1 MAEDDIHSVASYVN
15 DNYEKLIEKEIPIP
29 YTKSVQELAY
39 ILITKY
45 ELPKYIEKELVKDLT
60 DFIEEKERQFYDT
73 YLEDEISRAK
83 KDPEFLEDLTKQWEK
98 LFKEETAEFADK
110 KCTSDEELFASAY
123 HKLVHSPALETIL
136 SVEHLYAKAVR
147 RRTDQKDAFIQDLS
161 EKQTEE
167 MNKAVDD
174 LEHGVTESEINE
186 LVAKHYEDHSLL
198 KVRYASELDTLKE
211 AQRREYRDW
220 VMKMLEYNQENSFPQ
235 SPNSP
240 LLTPTSP
247 LFSGPDEMIF
257 PERVKKNEVKE
268 PILEESFTIH
278 LGSQLKQMYNVRI
291 LTGTV
296 EDLCIVPVSESS
308 DLTPQLLQTA
318 LALYSNDLSGLVLI
332 TDNKIGSRVTKDFQE
347 NCLKSTEFHFSHI
360 DAQLEKISSIANI
373 HMSKNASANGSRSP
387 DSELLQCGD
396 FYLTKHSNLAQVHVI
411 FHLVSDD
418 SLRGSDINSRHPV
431 ILGLRNVLKASCSN
445 DITSLTIPLLLQYD
459 ITEEMTTMWCERRA
473 ELVFKCMKGFM
484 IEMASWGGSDLKNL
498 QFMLPTGISSQVFH
512 SLADMLPRIFKISNP
527 KILK

>member
-1 MAEDDIHSVASYVN
+1 MIDDNIITVASYSN
-15 DNYEKLIEKEIPIP
+15 ESFDKLIEKEIPIP
-29 YTKSVQELAY
+29 FNESVEELAH

-45 ELPKYIEKELVKDLT
+45 ELPKYIETLLVEDLTLFINSKEKEL
-60 DFIEEKERQFYDT
+60 YDT
-73 YLEDEISRAK
+73 YSEDKISKAK
-83 KDPEFLEDLTKQWEK
+83 EDTKFLDDLTKQWET
-98 LFKEETAEFADK
+98 LFKDETAEYAEK
-110 KCTSDEELFASAY
+110 KCASDEELFASAY

-161 EKQTEE
+161 EKQTQE
-167 MNKAVDD
+167 MNKAVDS
-174 LEHGVTESEINE
+174 LEYGMTEFDINE
-186 LVAKHYEDHSLL
+186 LVTKHYEDHSLL

-220 VMKMLEYNQENSFPQ
+220 VMKMLEFNQENSFPP
-235 SPNSP
+235 SPSSSIC
-240 LLTPTSP
+240 TPTSP
-247 LFSGPDEMIF
+247 LLSGPDDMIF
-257 PERVKKNEVKE
+257 LDSLNKHREKE

-291 LTGTV
+291 LTGSV
-296 EDLCIVPVSESS
+296 EDLCIIPVGESS
-308 DLTPQLLQTA
+308 EPTPQLLQTA
-318 LALYSNDLSGLVLI
+318 LDLYSNDLSGLVLM
-332 TDNKIGSRVTKDFQE
+332 TDNKIGSRVTKAFQE
-347 NCLKSTEFHFSHI
+347 NCLRSTEFHFSHI
-360 DAQLEKISSIANI
+360 DAQLEKISNLAGES
-373 HMSKNASANGSRSP
+373 NASINGSRSLNS
-387 DSELLQCGD
+387 DLQCGD

-418 SLRGSDINSRHPV
+418 GLRGSDINSRHPV
-431 ILGLRNVLKASCSN
+431 ILGLRNVLKTACSN

-459 ITEEMTTMWCERRA
+459 ITEEMTTLWCERRA

-498 QFMLPTGISSQVFH
+498 QFMLPSGISSQVFH

-527 KILK
+527 KILN

>member
-1 MAEDDIHSVASYVN
+1 MAEDNTIISVSSYFN
-15 DNYEKLIEKEIPIP
+15 NKYEKLIEKEIPIP
-29 YTKSVQELAY
+29 YNDSVEELAH

-45 ELPKYIEKELVKDLT
+45 ELPKYIEKDLIEDLT
-60 DFIEEKERQFYDT
+60 KFIDAKEGELYDT
-73 YLEDEISRAK
+73 YSEENISKAK
-83 KDPEFLEDLTKQWEK
+83 VDNKFLDDLTKQWEK
-98 LFKEETAEFADK
+98 LFKEETAKYADK
-110 KCTSDEELFASAY
+110 KCASDEELFASAY

-167 MNKAVDD
+167 MNKAVDN
-174 LEHGVTESEINE
+174 LEYGTTEFDINE

-198 KVRYASELDTLKE
+198 KVKYASELDTLKE

-220 VMKMLEYNQENSFPQ
+220 VMKMLEYNQGNSFPP
-235 SPNSP
+235 SPSSSIP
-240 LLTPTSP
+240 TPTSP
-247 LFSGPDEMIF
+247 LLSGPDEMIF
-257 PERVKKNEVKE
+257 PDPTKIKEKE

-291 LTGTV
+291 LTGSV
-296 EDLCIVPVSESS
+296 ESLCIIPVSESS
-308 DLTPQLLQTA
+308 ELTPQLLQTA
-318 LALYSNDLSGLVLI
+318 LDLYSNDLSGLVLM

-347 NCLKSTEFHFSHI
+347 NCLRSTEFHFSHI
-360 DAQLEKISSIANI
+360 DAQLEKISNLVIQNTSD
-373 HMSKNASANGSRSP
+373 GSQSP
-387 DSELLQCGD
+387 SSDFLKCGD

-431 ILGLRNVLKASCSN
+431 ILGLRNVLKTSCSN

-459 ITEEMTTMWCERRA
+459 ITEEMTTLWCEKRA

-498 QFMLPTGISSQVFH
+498 QFMLPMGISSQVFH

-527 KILK
+527 KILN